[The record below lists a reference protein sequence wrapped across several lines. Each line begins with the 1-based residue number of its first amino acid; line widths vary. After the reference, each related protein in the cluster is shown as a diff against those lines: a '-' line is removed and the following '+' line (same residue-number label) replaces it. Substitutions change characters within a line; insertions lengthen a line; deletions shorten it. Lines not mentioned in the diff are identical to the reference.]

1 MYKTHHY
8 SAECVIRIHSCKCRN
23 VSYIL
28 PEAETSIST
37 LSYLAQPRK
46 LPTSGGRTPEM
57 HHEENEITI
66 RAPIAL
72 GDEKRLPN
80 A

>member
-1 MYKTHHY
+1 MCHTNTLLQVSEY
-8 SAECVIRIHSCKCRN
+8 SM
-23 VSYIL
+23 SYIL
-28 PEAETSIST
+28 PEEETSISR

-46 LPTSGGRTPEM
+46 LPMSGSRTPEM
-57 HHEENEITI
+57 HNEENEITI
-66 RAPIAL
+66 RAPITL